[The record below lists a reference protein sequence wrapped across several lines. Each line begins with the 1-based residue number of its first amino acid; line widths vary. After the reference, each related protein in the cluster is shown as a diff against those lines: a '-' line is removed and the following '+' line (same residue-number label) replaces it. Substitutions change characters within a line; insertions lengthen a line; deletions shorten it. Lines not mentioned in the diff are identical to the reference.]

1 MCFPCD
7 DGGGTLTGSD
17 STMGADGR
25 KVSGPGPNEVSKPP
39 DGGGGRGR
47 GAEGTVNRGGG
58 GGLWCGV
65 GVVH

>member
-1 MCFPCD
+1 MLMCFPCD

-25 KVSGPGPNEVSKPP
+25 KVSGPGPKEVSKPP
-39 DGGGGRGR
+39 DGEGGRGR

-58 GGLWCGV
+58 LWCGV
-65 GVVH
+65 GFVH

>member
-17 STMGADGR
+17 SAIGADGR
-25 KVSGPGPNEVSKPP
+25 KVSGPGPKEL

-47 GAEGTVNRGGG
+47 GAEGTINRGGDK
-58 GGLWCGV
+58 WCKWWILYIATTG
-65 GVVH
+65 